1 MCAGGVV
8 SRGGGPAALPGEL
21 GSAGGVVSGEG
32 GPAAL
37 PEKERSREANAS
49 CPDRWGELGSAG
61 GEVSGWG
68 LVGRDCGGLAGVSM
82 LCVGWQLR
90 QSQWGGMWCLCGIP
104 EHLSV

>member
-21 GSAGGVVSGEG
+21 GSAGGVVSG
-32 GPAAL
+32 
-37 PEKERSREANAS
+37 
-49 CPDRWGELGSAG
+49 
-61 GEVSGWG
+61 WG
-68 LVGRDCGGLAGVSM
+68 LVGRDCGELAGVSI